1 MSIDNKKDL
10 EQAKKLNQQS
20 ASGGNYS
27 QAANSIQKGAQEARK
42 LNQQS
47 ATNVSQQPGSGQTSA
62 TNSYDLQQA
71 KALNQQS
78 ATGGNFSQAA
88 NSTQYGAQEA
98 RKLNQ
103 QSSNKKKG

>member
-1 MSIDNKKDL
+1 MSMDNRKDL

-20 ASGGNYS
+20 VSGGNYS

-47 ATNVSQQPGSGQTSA
+47 AANAQQANTFGQPPVS
-62 TNSYDLQQA
+62 NFDLQQA

-78 ATGGNFSQAA
+78 ASGGNYSQAA
-88 NSTQYGAQEA
+88 NSIQNGASEA
-98 RKLNQ
+98 KHLNQ
-103 QSSNKKKG
+103 KSAGKKKG